1 MPEYKNVKICVTFV
15 PSFRLVRQTISDTSS
30 CHIIDQKSAIVL
42 GLGPDN
48 NTIIREKNNVLQILF
63 NRITIQSKKKK
74 ITLSGNVY
82 PFSLCFL
89 KTRGTFKM
97 PFLMLLVSILI

>member
-63 NRITIQSKKKK
+63 NRITIQSKKKD
-74 ITLSGNVY
+74 Y
-82 PFSLCFL
+82 PEWQCISVFFVFP
-89 KTRGTFKM
+89 KNKRN
-97 PFLMLLVSILI
+97 I